1 MSIII
6 DGDMV
11 SRGICLGKAIVVHKD
26 KINYSPSYIKNT
38 NIKKEVSNFKS
49 ALDNVLRE
57 YNNARDKVKDN
68 RAVYKLMDTQIVF
81 INDESFFKSIVSKI
95 TDQLYTAHWAVS
107 SEYIS
112 IKESFESIEDKY
124 IKERLIDIKQM
135 IMSIL
140 DSLNKTNNQN
150 KFLDSNIRGKILVTS
165 ELTPKDVLDI
175 HNKKVLGVITTHGS
189 STSHSSILSRS
200 LSLPLIVNA
209 EASENIIKNDDFV
222 ILDSDN
228 EKIIIN
234 PEKIEV
240 NHYKKLKSIK
250 TAENKNLKRILQE
263 NNETLDKVK
272 INIMSNLELSEE
284 LKTLNIKH
292 FDGVGLFR
300 TEYLYVDRNDL
311 PTEDEQLKSYKQVL
325 KKLKNNIVT
334 LRTLD
339 IGSDKEVPDNIQI
352 GTIAKNPALGLRG
365 IRYSLS
371 ERNIFITQIKAMLRA
386 GMYGKL
392 RILIPM
398 VTNIN
403 EILKTKELINEAID
417 LLKKEKKRFSKD
429 YELGI
434 MIEVPSTAIQ
444 ASSLAKYVDFMSI
457 GTNDLVQY
465 ILATDRIDDEVG
477 SLYDSTDPS
486 VLVLIKKVIDAGKKF
501 NKDVTVCGEIAGDV
515 KYTKLLLGLG
525 LRSFSMHPR
534 AIPEIKKVIISSDI
548 SIIKKKISKIL
559 NTFDSTEREKLI
571 SSL

>member
-1 MSIII
+1 
-6 DGDMV
+6 
-11 SRGICLGKAIVVHKD
+11 
-26 KINYSPSYIKNT
+26 
-38 NIKKEVSNFKS
+38 
-49 ALDNVLRE
+49 
-57 YNNARDKVKDN
+57 
-68 RAVYKLMDTQIVF
+68 
-81 INDESFFKSIVSKI
+81 
-95 TDQLYTAHWAVS
+95 
-107 SEYIS
+107 
-112 IKESFESIEDKY
+112 
-124 IKERLIDIKQM
+124 
-135 IMSIL
+135 
-140 DSLNKTNNQN
+140 
-150 KFLDSNIRGKILVTS
+150 
-165 ELTPKDVLDI
+165 
-175 HNKKVLGVITTHGS
+175 
-189 STSHSSILSRS
+189 
-200 LSLPLIVNA
+200 
-209 EASENIIKNDDFV
+209 
-222 ILDSDN
+222 
-228 EKIIIN
+228 
-234 PEKIEV
+234 
-240 NHYKKLKSIK
+240 
-250 TAENKNLKRILQE
+250 
-263 NNETLDKVK
+263 
-272 INIMSNLELSEE
+272 MSNLELSEE